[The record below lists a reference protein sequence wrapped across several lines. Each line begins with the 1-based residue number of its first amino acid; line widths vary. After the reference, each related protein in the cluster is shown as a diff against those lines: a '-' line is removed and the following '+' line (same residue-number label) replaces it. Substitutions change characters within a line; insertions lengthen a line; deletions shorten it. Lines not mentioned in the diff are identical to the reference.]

1 MKRILVIIVALLP
14 LMLMAQARIGIV
26 DSQQIFDLMP
36 EKAAAE
42 AQLKTLSDRYH
53 AEYELLQ
60 GEFDKKYA
68 DYQTVAADA
77 SMPETI
83 KERRVQELQESD
95 KKMRE
100 FERRAAADI
109 AAQRAALNKPIT
121 DKIQDAIR
129 TAGEQAALDVVFDT
143 AVTPV
148 AYAGP
153 ATIDLMPMVKALLG
167 HE

>member
-1 MKRILVIIVALLP
+1 MKKILVIAMALMP
-14 LMLMAQARIGIV
+14 LMLMAQAKIGIV
-26 DSQQIFDLMP
+26 NSQQLFDLMP
-36 EKAAAE
+36 EKVAAE
-42 AQLKTLSDRYH
+42 AQLKALSDRYH
-53 AEYELLQ
+53 AEHQLLQ

-100 FERRAAADI
+100 FERRAAEDI
-109 AAQRAALNKPIT
+109 AAQRTALTQPIT
-121 DKIQDAIR
+121 DKVQAAIR
-129 TAGEQAALDVVFDT
+129 TVGEQGNFDLVLDT

-148 AYAGP
+148 AYTGP
-153 ATIDLMPMVKALLG
+153 TTIDITPMVKAILG
-167 HE
+167 L

>member
-1 MKRILVIIVALLP
+1 MRKFIMIAVALMP
-14 LMLMAQARIGIV
+14 LMLMAQARIAV
-26 DSQQIFDLMP
+26 VNSQQLFDLMP

-42 AQLKTLSDRYH
+42 AQLKALSDKYH
-53 AEYELLQ
+53 AEYELLR

-68 DYQTVAADA
+68 DYQTIASDA

-100 FERRAAADI
+100 FERKAADDI
-109 AAQRAALNKPIT
+109 AALRAALVKPIT
-121 DKIQDAIR
+121 DRVQAAIR
-129 TAGEQAALDVVFDT
+129 KAGEQGAFDLVLDT

-148 AYAGP
+148 AYTGP
-153 ATIDLMPMVKALLG
+153 ATIDITPMVKTLLG
-167 HE
+167 LE

>member
-1 MKRILVIIVALLP
+1 MKRILIMIAAMLP
-14 LMLMAQARIGIV
+14 LVLMAQARIGIV
-26 DSQQIFDLMP
+26 NSQQLFDLMP

-60 GEFDKKYA
+60 QEFDKKYA

-83 KERRVQELQESD
+83 KERRVHELQESD

-100 FERRAAADI
+100 FERRAADDI
-109 AAQRAALNKPIT
+109 AAAREMLTKPIT
-121 DKIQDAIR
+121 DKIQAAIR
-129 TAGEQAALDVVFDT
+129 QAGQQGALDVVFDT

-148 AYAGP
+148 AYTGP
-153 ATIDLMPMVKALLG
+153 ATIDLMPMVKTLLG
-167 HE
+167 LQ

>member
-1 MKRILVIIVALLP
+1 MKRIIVIAVALLP
-14 LMLMAQARIGIV
+14 LMMLAQARIGIV
-26 DSQQIFDLMP
+26 NSQEIFDLMP
-36 EKAAAE
+36 AKAQAE

-60 GEFDKKYA
+60 NEFDKKYA

-95 KKMRE
+95 KKIRE
-100 FERRAAADI
+100 FERRAADDI
-109 AAQRAALNKPIT
+109 ASLRTALTKPIT
-121 DKIQDAIR
+121 DRIQEAIR
-129 TAGEQAALDVVFDT
+129 TVGMQEGFDLVFDT

-148 AYAGP
+148 AYTGP
-153 ATIDLMPMVKALLG
+153 NTIDLTAKVKALLG
-167 HE
+167 L

>member
-1 MKRILVIIVALLP
+1 MKRILFIMAALMP

-26 DSQQIFDLMP
+26 NSQQLFDLMP

-53 AEYELLQ
+53 AEYEMLQ
-60 GEFDKKYA
+60 SEFDKKYA
-68 DYQTVAADA
+68 DYQTVAADP

-100 FERRAAADI
+100 FERRAADEI
-109 AAQRAALNKPIT
+109 ASRRAALTKPIT
-121 DKIQDAIR
+121 DKIQAAIR
-129 TAGEQAALDVVFDT
+129 TAGEQAMLDVVFDT

-148 AYAGP
+148 AYTGP

-167 HE
+167 L

>member
-1 MKRILVIIVALLP
+1 MKRVLMMIAAMLP
-14 LMLMAQARIGIV
+14 LVLMAQARIGIV
-26 DSQQIFDLMP
+26 NSQQLFDLMP

-53 AEYELLQ
+53 AEYELLEQ
-60 GEFDKKYA
+60 EFDKKYA

-77 SMPETI
+77 STPETI

-100 FERRAAADI
+100 FERRAASDI
-109 AAQRAALNKPIT
+109 AAAREMLTKPIT
-121 DKIQDAIR
+121 DKIQAAIR
-129 TAGEQAALDVVFDT
+129 KAGQQGALDVVFDT

-148 AYAGP
+148 AYTGP
-153 ATIDLMPMVKALLG
+153 ATIDLMPMVKTLLG
-167 HE
+167 LQ

>member
-1 MKRILVIIVALLP
+1 MKRVLMMAVALLP
-14 LMLMAQARIGIV
+14 LMLMAQAKIGIV
-26 DSQQIFDLMP
+26 NSQQIFDLMP

-42 AQLKTLSDRYH
+42 AQLKALSDKYH
-53 AEYELLQ
+53 AEYELLR

-100 FERRAAADI
+100 FERKVADDI
-109 AAQRAALNKPIT
+109 AALRTTLTKPIA
-121 DKIQDAIR
+121 DRVQDAIR
-129 TAGEQAALDVVFDT
+129 KTGEQGAFDLVLDT

-148 AYAGP
+148 AYTGP
-153 ATIDLMPMVKALLG
+153 ATIDITPMVKALLRL
-167 HE
+167 E

>member
-1 MKRILVIIVALLP
+1 MKRFLMIVAALLP

-26 DSQQIFDLMP
+26 NSQQLFDLMP

-42 AQLKTLSDRYH
+42 AQLRSMSNRYH
-53 AEYELLQ
+53 AEYEELQ
-60 GEFDKKYA
+60 AEFDKKFA

-77 SMPETI
+77 AMPETI

-100 FERRAAADI
+100 FERKAADDI
-109 AAQRAALNKPIT
+109 AAMRTTLTKPII
-121 DKIQDAIR
+121 DRVQNAIR
-129 TAGEQAALDVVFDT
+129 KAGEQGVFDLVLDT

-148 AYAGP
+148 AYTGP
-153 ATIDLMPMVKALLG
+153 ATIDITPMVKTLLG
-167 HE
+167 LE